1 MGLARTSPLAKT
13 ELTWPGEFYFVL
25 KRCGF
30 GVFGILTLKLNV
42 KLHMSSSPDVRPN
55 GTSAVLS
62 LSMPP
67 AAHSCTPLAKSQT
80 YFESLHGKYDDNEL
94 GNIPYYVK
102 AVFVAVC

>member
-80 YFESLHGKYDDNEL
+80 YFESLHGKYDDNGL
-94 GNIPYYVK
+94 GNIPCYVK
-102 AVFVAVC
+102 VVFVTVC